1 MEKEEHERFRD
12 SIGTVTSEGKRSWG
26 YPKKPDG
33 ILYKYRQWV
42 SYFLLA
48 ILFAAPFLKINGNQ
62 FLMFNVLERRF
73 NIFGTIF
80 WPQDFYLF
88 VLMMLI
94 GVVFVVLFTV
104 AFGRIFCGWIC
115 PQTIFMEMVFRR
127 IEYWIEG
134 DRGKQIRLDK
144 QQWNAEKI
152 RKKATKWFIF
162 FVISFLIANVFLA
175 YLIGSD
181 RLLLYIQE
189 GPQAHLSTL
198 ISLLLFT
205 GIFYFVFA
213 WFREQVCIIACP
225 YGRLQGVL
233 LDNKSI
239 VVAYD
244 HKRGEKEEGR
254 AKFRKNEDRE
264 ASGKGDCIDCFQ
276 CVQVCPT
283 GIDIRNG
290 TQLECVNCT
299 ACIDACNHMMD
310 AVDLPQGL
318 IRYASEENIEKQKK
332 FRFTPRIKG
341 YAAVLFIL
349 VTVLSGMLFLRS
361 DVEANIL
368 RLPGQ
373 LYEHKDGNIISNVY
387 TFKLINKTSV
397 DYDNVRFE
405 IKSHPGTINTVKG
418 NSISIPANGMA
429 EGTLFVEI
437 KQAALE
443 NEKDKIVIEVYNG
456 EQLLETTGTTFL
468 GPRSYH

>member
-1 MEKEEHERFRD
+1 LEKEEHERFRD
-12 SIGTVTSEGKRSWG
+12 SIGTVTSEGKRSWV

-48 ILFAAPFLKINGNQ
+48 ILFTAPFLKINGNQ

-144 QQWNAEKI
+144 QRWNAEKI
-152 RKKATKWFIF
+152 KKKATKWFIF

-254 AKFRKNEDRE
+254 AKFRKNEDRD

-299 ACIDACNHMMD
+299 ACIDACNHMMN
-310 AVDLPQGL
+310 AVDLAQGL

-418 NSISIPANGMA
+418 KSMSIPANGMA

-437 KQAALE
+437 NQAALE

-456 EQLLETTGTTFL
+456 EQLIETTGTTFL

>member
-1 MEKEEHERFRD
+1 MEKQENERFRD
-12 SIGTVTSEGKRSWG
+12 SIGTLTSEGKRSWV

-33 ILYKYRQWV
+33 ILYKYRKWV
-42 SYFLLA
+42 SYILLA

-62 FLMFNVLERRF
+62 FLMFNVLERKF
-73 NIFGTIF
+73 NIFGKIF

-88 VLMMLI
+88 VLIMLI
-94 GVVFVVLFTV
+94 GVVFIVLFTV

-144 QQWNAEKI
+144 QKWNAEKI
-152 RKKATKWFIF
+152 RKKGLKWSIF

-181 RLLLYIQE
+181 RLILYIKD
-189 GPQAHLSTL
+189 GPTAHLST
-198 ISLLLFT
+198 IVSLLIFT
-205 GIFYFVFA
+205 GVFYFVFA

-244 HKRGEKEEGR
+244 HKRGEKEKGR
-254 AKFRKNEDRE
+254 AKFKKNEDRE

-310 AVDLPQGL
+310 AVDLPRDL
-318 IRYASEENIEKQKK
+318 IRYASEENIEKKKK
-332 FRFTPRIKG
+332 FKFTPRIKG

-349 VTVLSGMLFLRS
+349 VSVLTGMLFLRS
-361 DVEANIL
+361 DIEANIL

-373 LYEHKDGNIISNVY
+373 LYEHKENNIISNVY
-387 TFKLINKTSV
+387 TYKLINKTSQ
-397 DYDNVRFE
+397 DYENVQF
-405 IKSHPGTINTVKG
+405 KLLSHNGNIRTVKG
-418 NSISIPANGMA
+418 SSIIVPANGFA
-429 EGTLFVEI
+429 EGTLFIEI
-437 KQAALE
+437 DRSALE
-443 NEKDKIVIEVYNG
+443 EEKDKIKIAVYDG
-456 EQLLETTGTTFL
+456 DKLIETTGTTFL
-468 GPRSYH
+468 GPRSYN

>member
-1 MEKEEHERFRD
+1 MEKQENERFRD
-12 SIGTVTSEGKRSWG
+12 SIGTVTSEGKRSWV

-33 ILYKYRQWV
+33 ILYKYRKWV
-42 SYFLLA
+42 SYILLA
-48 ILFAAPFLKINGNQ
+48 ILFSAPFIKINGNQ

-73 NIFGTIF
+73 HIFGKIF

-144 QQWNAEKI
+144 QPWNGEKI
-152 RKKATKWFIF
+152 RKKGLKWFVF

-181 RLLLYIQE
+181 RLLLYIQD
-189 GPQAHLSTL
+189 GPFAHFSTL
-198 ISLLLFT
+198 ISLLIFT
-205 GIFYFVFA
+205 GVFYFVFA

-233 LDNKSI
+233 LDTKSI

-244 HKRGEKEEGR
+244 HKRGEKEKGR
-254 AKFRKNEDRE
+254 AKFRKNEDRQ

-299 ACIDACNHMMD
+299 ACIDACNNMMD
-310 AVDLPQGL
+310 AVDLPRGL
-318 IRYASEENIEKQKK
+318 IRYASEENIEKKAK
-332 FRFTPRIKG
+332 FRFTPRLKG
-341 YAAVLFIL
+341 YASVLFIL
-349 VTVLSGMLFLRS
+349 VSVLTGMLFLRS
-361 DVEANIL
+361 DIEANIL

-373 LYEHKDGNIISNVY
+373 LYEHKENNMISNVY
-387 TFKLINKTSV
+387 TYKLINKTSV
-397 DYDNVRFE
+397 GYEDVQFRL
-405 IKSHPGTINTVKG
+405 ISHNGTINTVKEHI
-418 NSISIPANGMA
+418 NVPANGLA
-429 EGTLFVEI
+429 EGTLFIEI
-437 KQAALE
+437 NKSVL
-443 NEKDKIVIEVYNG
+443 NDDKDKVKIAVYSG
-456 EQLLETTGTTFL
+456 DRLIETTGTTFL
-468 GPRSYH
+468 GPRSYN

>member
-1 MEKEEHERFRD
+1 LEKEEHERFRD
-12 SIGTVTSEGKRSWG
+12 SIGTVTSEGKRSWV

-244 HKRGEKEEGR
+244 LKRGEKEEGR

-418 NSISIPANGMA
+418 KSMSIPANGMA

-437 KQAALE
+437 NQAALE

-456 EQLLETTGTTFL
+456 EQLIETTGTTFL

>member
-1 MEKEEHERFRD
+1 M
-12 SIGTVTSEGKRSWG
+12 

-33 ILYKYRQWV
+33 ILYKYRKWV
-42 SYFLLA
+42 SYILLA
-48 ILFAAPFLKINGNQ
+48 ILFSAPFIKINGNQ

-73 NIFGTIF
+73 HIFGKIF

-144 QQWNAEKI
+144 QPWNGEKI
-152 RKKATKWFIF
+152 RKKGLKWFVF

-181 RLLLYIQE
+181 RLLLYIQD
-189 GPQAHLSTL
+189 GPFAHFSTL
-198 ISLLLFT
+198 ISLLIFT
-205 GIFYFVFA
+205 GVFYFVFA

-233 LDNKSI
+233 LDTKSI

-244 HKRGEKEEGR
+244 HKRGEKEKGR
-254 AKFRKNEDRE
+254 AKFRKNEDRQ

-299 ACIDACNHMMD
+299 ACIDACNNMMD
-310 AVDLPQGL
+310 AVDLPRGL
-318 IRYASEENIEKQKK
+318 IRYASEENIEKKAK
-332 FRFTPRIKG
+332 FRFTPRLKG
-341 YAAVLFIL
+341 YASVLFIL
-349 VTVLSGMLFLRS
+349 VSVLTGMLFLRS
-361 DVEANIL
+361 DIEANIL

-373 LYEHKDGNIISNVY
+373 LYEHKENNMISNVY
-387 TFKLINKTSV
+387 TYKLINKTSV
-397 DYDNVRFE
+397 GYEDVQFRL
-405 IKSHPGTINTVKG
+405 ISHNGTINTVKEHI
-418 NSISIPANGMA
+418 NVPANGLA
-429 EGTLFVEI
+429 EGTLFIEI
-437 KQAALE
+437 NKSVL
-443 NEKDKIVIEVYNG
+443 NDDKDKVKIAVYSG
-456 EQLLETTGTTFL
+456 DRLIETTGTTFL
-468 GPRSYH
+468 GPRSYN

>member
-1 MEKEEHERFRD
+1 MENERFRD
-12 SIGTVTSEGKRSWG
+12 SIGTVTNEGKRSWV
-26 YPKKPDG
+26 YPKKPSG
-33 ILYKYRQWV
+33 KLYEYRKYV
-42 SYFLLA
+42 SYILLA
-48 ILFAAPFLKINGNQ
+48 FLFVSPFIKIDGNQ

-73 NIFGTIF
+73 NIFGATF

-88 VLMMLI
+88 VIIMLI
-94 GVVFVVLFTV
+94 GVVFILLFTV
-104 AFGRIFCGWIC
+104 AFGRIFCGWVC

-134 DRGKQIRLDK
+134 DRGKQIRLNK
-144 QQWNAEKI
+144 QPWNAEKI
-152 RKKATKWFIF
+152 RKKGFKWTVFFI
-162 FVISFLIANVFLA
+162 ISFLIANIFLA

-189 GPQAHLSTL
+189 GPEAHLSTL
-198 ISLLLFT
+198 ISLLIFT
-205 GIFYFVFA
+205 GVFYFVFA

-244 HKRGEKEEGR
+244 HKRGEKEKGR
-254 AKFRKNEDRE
+254 AKFKKNEDRE

-299 ACIDACNHMMD
+299 ACIDACNQMME
-310 AVDLPQGL
+310 AVDLPKGL
-318 IRYASEENIEKQKK
+318 IRYASEENIEKKAK
-332 FRFTPRIKG
+332 FKFTPRLKG
-341 YAAVLFIL
+341 YSAVLFIL
-349 VTVLSGMLFLRS
+349 ISVLTGMLFLRS

-373 LYEHKDGNIISNVY
+373 LYEHKENNMISNVY
-387 TFKLINKTSV
+387 TYKLINKTTR
-397 DYDNVRFE
+397 DFE
-405 IKSHPGTINTVKG
+405 DVSFKLISHKGKIRTVKDHGILVPG
-418 NSISIPANGMA
+418 NGLA
-429 EGTLFVEI
+429 EGTLFIEI
-437 KQAALE
+437 DRSGLE
-443 NEKDKIVIEVYNG
+443 NEKDKVEIGVYSG
-456 EQLLETTGTTFL
+456 EQLIETTTTTFL
-468 GPRSYH
+468 GPRSYN